1 MKRFF
6 ILLLCIIICLIGCA
20 SSKSQEEG
28 ISAPEESTA
37 QACSASVVD
46 ENGNLWLQQT
56 WSAQDEKEGS
66 VSCDVRASAKTKENL
81 TTTYADDHTLLFT
94 QQLQETAIS
103 IPEAV
108 EIETRINDT
117 LCERRE
123 IIYTELE
130 DLQRQAEEEY
140 YNLQDYFGDESWSF
154 YGYSYYTADTV
165 TRLDGSVFSMTT
177 YYSTYTGGAHPNNV
191 QEAVNFS
198 LQTGEKLTLAEV
210 LQPQGEASLE
220 GMILEWLETKAD
232 DFGLFDEYQTVVA
245 DKFQNSALDAQSTA
259 WYFSNNGL
267 VVFFN
272 PYDITPY
279 AAGVVKIEFPY
290 ESLTDVLEP
299 DYLPVYNSEESSSAP
314 VMCFP
319 ANVDSE
325 EYETLEWVDTSDD
338 GVQFALYANGTIYN
352 LSLKLVDWVG
362 GQIITQRSVY
372 AANYLSESNVV
383 IVQVDAANSDAYMQL
398 EYGSSGSMQSI
409 YFGLSYQDGVY
420 QWITK

>member
-140 YNLQDYFGDESWSF
+140 YNLQDYFGDESWNF

-177 YYSTYTGGAHPNNV
+177 YYSTYTGGAHPNN
-191 QEAVNFS
+191 
-198 LQTGEKLTLAEV
+198 
-210 LQPQGEASLE
+210 
-220 GMILEWLETKAD
+220 
-232 DFGLFDEYQTVVA
+232 FGLFDEYQTVVA

-409 YFGLSYQDGVY
+409 YFGLSYQDGAY

>member
-140 YNLQDYFGDESWSF
+140 YNLQDYFGDESWNF

-232 DFGLFDEYQTVVA
+232 DFGLFE
-245 DKFQNSALDAQSTA
+245 
-259 WYFSNNGL
+259 
-267 VVFFN
+267 
-272 PYDITPY
+272 
-279 AAGVVKIEFPY
+279 
-290 ESLTDVLEP
+290 
-299 DYLPVYNSEESSSAP
+299 
-314 VMCFP
+314 
-319 ANVDSE
+319 
-325 EYETLEWVDTSDD
+325 
-338 GVQFALYANGTIYN
+338 
-352 LSLKLVDWVG
+352 
-362 GQIITQRSVY
+362 
-372 AANYLSESNVV
+372 
-383 IVQVDAANSDAYMQL
+383 
-398 EYGSSGSMQSI
+398 
-409 YFGLSYQDGVY
+409 
-420 QWITK
+420 

>member
-140 YNLQDYFGDESWSF
+140 YNLQDYFGDESWNF

-232 DFGLFDEYQTVVA
+232 NFGLFDEYQTVVA

-299 DYLPVYNSEESSSAP
+299 DYLPATILRNPLRRRLCA
-314 VMCFP
+314 FP
-319 ANVDSE
+319 QMWIRKNMRR
-325 EYETLEWVDTSDD
+325 W
-338 GVQFALYANGTIYN
+338 NGWIPQTMAYSLHFMPTGRFTI
-352 LSLKLVDWVG
+352 SP
-362 GQIITQRSVY
+362 
-372 AANYLSESNVV
+372 
-383 IVQVDAANSDAYMQL
+383 
-398 EYGSSGSMQSI
+398 
-409 YFGLSYQDGVY
+409 
-420 QWITK
+420 